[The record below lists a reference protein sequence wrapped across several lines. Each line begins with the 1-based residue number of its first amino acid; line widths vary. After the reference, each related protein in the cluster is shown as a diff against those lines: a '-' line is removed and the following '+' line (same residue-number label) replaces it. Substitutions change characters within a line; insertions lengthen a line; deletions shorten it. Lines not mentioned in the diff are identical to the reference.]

1 MMKSFLFHGSCM
13 TFRREKGKVAQTA
26 CMSACKHLATSL
38 MQLLLE
44 AEVRQLTLGALQQFN
59 LDVRECEQF
68 ARSGPVPGFQED
80 TLQLAFIDLRQATG
94 GGGSRLAVL
103 CALLTALLA
112 ALRWSLLMYFNCE
125 WSPQNNNNKKKQQNQ
140 TLLMIWPLKELI
152 FQGTSHMDKSNLEN
166 IQMANTEYGH
176 DGSEWDWSTYLADY
190 GQPNCKYLRVNPVTA
205 LTLLE
210 KMKDTSR
217 KNNMFAQFRKNERDK
232 QKLIDTVAKQLRG
245 LISSHHS

>member
-1 MMKSFLFHGSCM
+1 MTPKKLGPPLPQPLLSSLSSVCQSPCPWLVKGAFYPLFFP
-13 TFRREKGKVAQTA
+13 TE
-26 CMSACKHLATSL
+26 
-38 MQLLLE
+38 
-44 AEVRQLTLGALQQFN
+44 
-59 LDVRECEQF
+59 F

-80 TLQLAFIDLRQATG
+80 TLQLAFIDLRQ
-94 GGGSRLAVL
+94 
-103 CALLTALLA
+103 LLDL
-112 ALRWSLLMYFNCE
+112 F
-125 WSPQNNNNKKKQQNQ
+125 
-140 TLLMIWPLKELI
+140 
-152 FQGTSHMDKSNLEN
+152 
-166 IQMANTEYGH
+166 IQ
-176 DGSEWDWSTYLADY
+176 WDWSTYLADY

>member
-1 MMKSFLFHGSCM
+1 MEDKD
-13 TFRREKGKVAQTA
+13 E
-26 CMSACKHLATSL
+26 
-38 MQLLLE
+38 
-44 AEVRQLTLGALQQFN
+44 
-59 LDVRECEQF
+59 F

-80 TLQLAFIDLRQATG
+80 TLQLAFIDLRQ
-94 GGGSRLAVL
+94 
-103 CALLTALLA
+103 
-112 ALRWSLLMYFNCE
+112 
-125 WSPQNNNNKKKQQNQ
+125 
-140 TLLMIWPLKELI
+140 
-152 FQGTSHMDKSNLEN
+152 
-166 IQMANTEYGH
+166 
-176 DGSEWDWSTYLADY
+176 WDWSTYLADY